1 MRVFSLVLAV
11 LLAIAAGASGQ
22 TTYPSLDQE
31 PACQS
36 LMPAAAGGPV
46 PRNPDVAVIRF
57 LGVSNY
63 ELAYRDNVILLD
75 AALDKLSWWAPN
87 KITTEEMTKK
97 VTAIL
102 LGHAHGEHLWDAP
115 YLSEKTGALVVGDPI
130 AMRWV
135 RGTGRVADKNMAVVK
150 GLGGEKEIFKF
161 NGFLVQAVQG
171 HHNVVPDEY
180 MRKDRAAA
188 EAVGALRGGLTP
200 EQQAH
205 DRRLGGMVP
214 LGADE
219 RDKLITEGT
228 IAYFFT
234 FDNGFTVFYTDSAG
248 PTTEAEKQIMQ
259 GRTSIDLGFIPYY
272 GGELAIPITMEYIR
286 LFKPALML
294 PTHHD
299 GHRNRML
306 DMPMGP
312 LNLAI
317 RDEFPKSKAV
327 APLLRAPVCV
337 NTVTKELYVGN

>member
-1 MRVFSLVLAV
+1 MRVAAAALVALFVFSSVAR
-11 LLAIAAGASGQ
+11 AQ
-22 TTYPSLDQE
+22 TRYPSLEQE

-36 LMPAAAGGPV
+36 LMPAAAGGPL
-46 PRNPDVAVIRF
+46 PQNPDVVVLRF

-75 AALDKLSWWAPN
+75 AAIDKLAWWAPN
-87 KITTEEMTKK
+87 NITTEQMTKH
-97 VTAIL
+97 VNAIF

-115 YLSEKTGALVVGDPI
+115 YIGEKTGALVVGDAI

-135 RGTGRVADKNMAVVK
+135 RGTGRVSDKKMAVVK
-150 GLGGEKEIFKF
+150 GLGGETFKF
-161 NGFLVQAVQG
+161 NGFSVDAVQG

-188 EAVGALRGGLTP
+188 AAIALKGPLTAQ
-200 EQQAH
+200 EQEH

-219 RDKLITEGT
+219 RNKLITEGT

-234 FDNGFTVFYTDSAG
+234 FDNGFKAFYTDSAG
-248 PTTEAEKQIMQ
+248 PTTEAEKKIMQ
-259 GRTSIDLGFIPYY
+259 GKTSIDLGFIPYY

-286 LFKPALML
+286 LFKPTVML

-317 RDEFPKSKAV
+317 REEFPTSKAI
-327 APLLRAPVCV
+327 APLLRTPVCI
-337 NTVTKELYVGN
+337 NTATKELYLGN